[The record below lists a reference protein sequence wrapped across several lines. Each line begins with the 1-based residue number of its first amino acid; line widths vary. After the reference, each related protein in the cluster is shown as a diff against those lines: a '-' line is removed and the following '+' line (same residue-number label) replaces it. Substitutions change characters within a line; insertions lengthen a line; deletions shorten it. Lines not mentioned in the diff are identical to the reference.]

1 MEKITI
7 KRTTKFYGKRKIG
20 LDSCVIIDMM
30 EYIEMLFYVKNL
42 FREKDLFYTHEICVE
57 EITKVLSSK
66 RNSSTDETRK
76 IVLNFLKENN
86 IKIIKRNTENY
97 LYKII
102 PIHLPDSLIIADFKK
117 EGINLVYSQNNHF
130 NKACQEIGINAIK
143 IPTFDKLIEKKLK
156 ELFKQS
162 KKK

>member
-1 MEKITI
+1 MITI
-7 KRTTKFYGKRKIG
+7 KRAARFYGKRKVG
-20 LDSCVIIDMM
+20 LDSCVIIDMI
-30 EYIEMLFYVKNL
+30 EYPEMLFYVKNL
-42 FREKDLFYTHEICVE
+42 FKEKDLFYTHKICVE

-66 RNSSTDETRK
+66 RNSSTNETRK
-76 IVLNFLKENN
+76 NVLNFLKENN
-86 IKIIKRNTENY
+86 IKVIKRDPENH

-130 NKACQEIGINAIK
+130 NEACQKIGINAIK

-156 ELFKQS
+156 ELFRRS